1 MPDIHKG
8 MGVKWKGEY
17 YIIIDFKHTH
27 MGRGGANIR
36 IKMKNLKTGRVIN
49 QNFKDTDELEEVRLE
64 RVPATFSYST
74 GDTYVFY
81 NNETYE
87 EIHFTKEHI
96 GDDIYY
102 LKEGLEVNLL
112 YADEELLGIE
122 LPNFV
127 DLKVV
132 DTPPGY
138 KGDTVSAGTKP
149 AVLETGLKINVPMF
163 INPGDV
169 IRIDTRT
176 GEYIERIG

>member
-36 IKMKNLKTGRVIN
+36 IKMKNLRTGRVIN

-87 EIHFTKEHI
+87 EIHFTKERL

-102 LKEGLEVNLL
+102 LKEGLE
-112 YADEELLGIE
+112 
-122 LPNFV
+122 
-127 DLKVV
+127 
-132 DTPPGY
+132 
-138 KGDTVSAGTKP
+138 
-149 AVLETGLKINVPMF
+149 
-163 INPGDV
+163 
-169 IRIDTRT
+169 
-176 GEYIERIG
+176 